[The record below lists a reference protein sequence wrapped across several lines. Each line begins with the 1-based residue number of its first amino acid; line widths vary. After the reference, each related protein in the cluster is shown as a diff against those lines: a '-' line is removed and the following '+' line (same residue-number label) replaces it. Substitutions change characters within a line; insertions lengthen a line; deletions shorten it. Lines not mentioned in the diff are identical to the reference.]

1 MTSVNYRLNYDV
13 SKFEKYVKDYSEAYA
28 QVGVLGN
35 PKSKNG
41 ETVVDYAI
49 VHEFGSINH
58 NIPRRSF
65 IKDPLEKHLGD
76 EIRTVEG
83 TLKKLLT
90 QGNIDKAVAVLGMK
104 AVEVIK
110 KAFKTSN
117 DGQWAPLAESTI
129 RNMKY
134 SDPNRHKSWKILVD
148 TGALQSSITSQVVVT
163 KGRGK

>member
-1 MTSVNYRLNYDV
+1 MTNVNYRLNYDI

-35 PKSKNG
+35 PKSKDG

-49 VHEFGSINH
+49 KHEFGSVSQNL
-58 NIPRRSF
+58 PRRSF

-76 EIRTVEG
+76 EIKTVDG

-90 QGNIDKAVAVLGMK
+90 QGDVEKAVAVLGMK

-117 DGQWAPLAESTI
+117 DGQWAPLSENTI
-129 RNMKY
+129 ERMKVKN
-134 SDPNRHKSWKILVD
+134 PNRAKGWKILVD

-163 KGRGK
+163 KGR

>member
-1 MTSVNYRLNYDV
+1 MTSVNYKLNYDI

-28 QVGVLGN
+28 QVGVLGKQ
-35 PKSKNG
+35 KSKNG
-41 ETVVDYAI
+41 VTVSDYAI

-65 IKDPLEKHLGD
+65 IKDPLEKHLSN
-76 EIRTVEG
+76 EIRTIEG
-83 TLKKLLT
+83 TLKQLLT
-90 QGNIDKAVAVLGMK
+90 NGDVKKAVAVLGMK

-129 RNMKY
+129 ENMKY
-134 SDPNRHKSWKILVD
+134 SDPNRYKGWKILVD
-148 TGALQSSITSQVVVT
+148 TGALESSITSKVIVT
-163 KGRGK
+163 KGK